1 MMQIIKLDK
10 NLIKLQFWINIFINY
25 KFYLILFSEL
35 KNKDYDIF
43 AEFNSNEEFVRFA
56 EAPTYKKLLANYFKS
71 YVYNENEMEKYFF

>member
-35 KNKDYDIF
+35 KNKAYDIF
-43 AEFNSNEEFVRFA
+43 VEFNSNKEFVQFA
-56 EAPTYKKLLANYFKS
+56 DAPTYKNY
-71 YVYNENEMEKYFF
+71 